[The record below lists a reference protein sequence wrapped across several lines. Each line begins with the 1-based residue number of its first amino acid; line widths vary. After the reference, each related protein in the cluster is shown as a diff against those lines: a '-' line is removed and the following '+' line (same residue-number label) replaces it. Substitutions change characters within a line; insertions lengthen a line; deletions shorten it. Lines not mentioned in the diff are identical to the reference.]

1 MEKLKWSARY
11 FADIT
16 KWIVRTRPLMAIFLA
31 LIVVS
36 LLCILIA
43 TGAEPRI
50 RLTGMVLQLAG
61 VFLVGVGLWDT
72 RRAFADEPT
81 TWQAIGNWW
90 SRRPVFGPKNVVVA
104 GVGISLGAA
113 VVSGRARGSPGP
125 NTSLDQRVSMLE
137 DQYSHLFDE
146 VGSLASETKTRIQE
160 VENSLKAESSERKRA
175 DENTREQLRQA
186 VAAGLPL
193 ARVGVLF
200 FVVGIL
206 AGTASPELAK
216 LF

>member
-1 MEKLKWSARY
+1 
-11 FADIT
+11 
-16 KWIVRTRPLMAIFLA
+16 
-31 LIVVS
+31 
-36 LLCILIA
+36 
-43 TGAEPRI
+43 
-50 RLTGMVLQLAG
+50 
-61 VFLVGVGLWDT
+61 
-72 RRAFADEPT
+72 
-81 TWQAIGNWW
+81 
-90 SRRPVFGPKNVVVA
+90 
-104 GVGISLGAA
+104 
-113 VVSGRARGSPGP
+113 
-125 NTSLDQRVSMLE
+125 MLE